1 MVAPYMA
8 DEVRP
13 FVTPLPTTLQV
24 VDHPSAEG
32 ISPRFEILG
41 TPPTSELA
49 DELDGAA
56 DWLGVRV
63 EEILLAALG
72 RTLGRTRGEGAVA
85 VDVTGEHRWLY
96 HTVSLIC
103 SDAPAMGPTEM
114 LQGAHTALV
123 AAPGRPT
130 AQSEVVLNVAADQ
143 TDVGG
148 GHILELRVHRI
159 EGQLQL
165 DWAYDA
171 TRFDAYSIEEFAEQ
185 FPLAMIE
192 ITSDAAA
199 PL

>member
-1 MVAPYMA
+1 MVAPYTA
-8 DEVRP
+8 DEVRHL
-13 FVTPLPTTLQV
+13 VTPGPASLEV
-24 VDHPSAEG
+24 ADHPSVEG
-32 ISPRFEILG
+32 IAPHFASLS

-72 RTLGRTRGEGAVA
+72 RTLGRTRGEGVVA

-114 LQGAHTALV
+114 LQGTHTTLA

-130 AQSEVVLNVAADQ
+130 AQSEVLLNVADHQNEA
-143 TDVGG
+143 GG
-148 GHILELRVHRI
+148 GHVFELLVHRT

-165 DWAYDA
+165 DWRYDA
-171 TRFDAYSIEEFAEQ
+171 TRFDAYSVEELAEQ
-185 FPLAMIE
+185 FPLALIE

>member
-13 FVTPLPTTLQV
+13 FVTPVPASLQV

-32 ISPRFEILG
+32 IAPRFASLSS
-41 TPPTSELA
+41 PPTSELA
-49 DELDGAA
+49 EELDGTA

-72 RTLGRTRGEGAVA
+72 RTLGRARGEGAVA

-103 SDAPAMGPTEM
+103 SDSPAMGPTEM
-114 LQGAHTALV
+114 LQGAHTTLA

-130 AQSEVVLNVAADQ
+130 AQSEILLNVAADQ
-143 TDVGG
+143 NEAGG
-148 GHILELRVHRI
+148 GHLLELLVHRT
-159 EGQLQL
+159 EGQLQF
-165 DWAYDA
+165 DWSYDA
-171 TRFDAYSIEEFAEQ
+171 TRFDAYSIEELAEQ
-185 FPLAMIE
+185 FPLALIE